1 MIEMESKTTMRR
13 WAGTKGW
20 IIPILL
26 TVSLILN
33 ILALALPFLEINEA
47 FKEPV
52 PYKLIHSVHLM
63 WTAKLY
69 IIAILILT
77 FSIIFPFAKL
87 ISLYMAWFVPWK
99 PSSRAKFLQIIELLG
114 KWSFMDIFVVILLI
128 ALTYKQQWISSNVH
142 IGVYF
147 FISAISLSMIVS
159 EIVITIAKHELHQGQ
174 PPPDL
179 TQKIWLIRDH
189 FKISWVIPVLA
200 IISGIALV
208 ESLHA
213 DFLRKHQ
220 IFLVSRTY
228 SIYILGEMLSQ
239 MKLWILLGV
248 LIGTLGV
255 VPLVRLVILLA
266 SWISPMRIQTHRKM
280 RAGIDL
286 LSRWCMLDVFGLALF
301 LISTEGKSLV
311 KTEVLSGLYVVVVA
325 IGLSYLL
332 GAIAIAI
339 SNALTTLH
347 SGKNEVS

>member
-1 MIEMESKTTMRR
+1 MANKTTMYK
-13 WAGTKGW
+13 WAGSKGW

-33 ILALALPFLEINEA
+33 ILALTLPFLEINEA

-63 WTAKLY
+63 WNAKLY

-77 FSIIFPFAKL
+77 FSIVFPFAKL
-87 ISLYMAWFVPWK
+87 ISLYTAWFAPWK
-99 PSSRAKFLQIIELLG
+99 PSTRVKFLHIIELLG

-128 ALTYKQQWISSNVH
+128 ALTYKQQWISSNIH

-147 FISAISLSMIVS
+147 FIGAISLSMIVS
-159 EIVITIAKHELHQGQ
+159 ERIITIAKRELRDRQL
-174 PPPDL
+174 PTD
-179 TQKIWLIRDH
+179 TTKKIWLIRDH
-189 FKISWVIPVLA
+189 FKISWVIPILA

-208 ESLHA
+208 EALHA
-213 DFLRKHQ
+213 DFLRIHQ

-228 SIYILGEMLSQ
+228 SIFILGEMLSQ

-248 LIGTLGV
+248 LIGTLGLF
-255 VPLVRLVILLA
+255 PLVRLFILLV
-266 SWISPMRIQTHRKM
+266 SWMSPMRIQTHRKM
-280 RAGIDL
+280 RAVIDS

-301 LISTEGKSLV
+301 LISTEGKTLV

-325 IGLSYLL
+325 ISLSYLL
-332 GAIAIAI
+332 GTIAIAI
-339 SNALTTLH
+339 SNALTTIP
-347 SGKNEVS
+347 SEKDEAS

>member
-1 MIEMESKTTMRR
+1 MESKTTMKK
-13 WAGTKGW
+13 WAGSKGW

-33 ILALALPFLEINEA
+33 ILALTLPFLEINEA
-47 FKEPV
+47 FKKPV

-87 ISLYMAWFVPWK
+87 LSLYTAWFAPWK
-99 PSSRAKFLQIIELLG
+99 PSTRVKFLHIIELLG

-128 ALTYKQQWISSNVH
+128 ALTYKQQWISSNIH

-147 FISAISLSMIVS
+147 FIGAISLSMIVS
-159 EIVITIAKHELHQGQ
+159 EIIISIAKRELRDGQ
-174 PPPDL
+174 PPTD
-179 TQKIWLIRDH
+179 TKKIWLIRDH

-200 IISGIALV
+200 IISGVALV

-213 DFLRKHQ
+213 DFLRIHQ

-239 MKLWILLGV
+239 MKLWVLLGV
-248 LIGTLGV
+248 LVCTLGV
-255 VPLVRLVILLA
+255 VPLVRLFILLV
-266 SWISPMRIQTHRKM
+266 SWMSPMRIQTHRKM
-280 RAGIDL
+280 RAVIDS

-332 GAIAIAI
+332 GAIAIVI
-339 SNALTTLH
+339 SNALTTIP
-347 SGKNEVS
+347 SGKDEVS